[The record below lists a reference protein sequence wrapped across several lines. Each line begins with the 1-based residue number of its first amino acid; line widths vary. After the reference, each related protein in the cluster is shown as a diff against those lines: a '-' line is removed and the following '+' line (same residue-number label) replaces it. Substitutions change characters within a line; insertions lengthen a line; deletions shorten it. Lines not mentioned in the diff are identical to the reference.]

1 MMDRRTFLR
10 TMGAAGTSCILSPE
24 DLLGRSLGIAAPYF
38 GVHPFIES
46 NPEAVFVLRTGV
58 DSKLN
63 SAAKRQTG
71 LDFANSVFVSLNA
84 PGVPIGAN
92 VAIKPNL
99 TCRAR
104 SHPAYTIERSM
115 GIVTDAWF
123 VEGIIESLKGL
134 GISAGHCYLR
144 EVNCFSDF
152 ADGGYIEMA
161 ARTGADIRDLSGSV
175 GSLPP
180 GSVQWVDVPDGTWF
194 SRVPYLWP
202 VNSPGSFLINVA
214 KFKTHLMGVTGCA
227 KNLQGSIA
235 SGYVSHC
242 RQYGQSMN
250 VAPEHVRP
258 DANTIIMDNYL
269 RHVADGIPRWDRPG
283 SNGGIWQET
292 WATRCLDNNSVT
304 KPALHI
310 VEGIYGRDGHFM
322 DGPSPEGLATDTMTN
337 VVLFG
342 RNPFNVDIIGHWL
355 AGHEPGNFGLFHMA
369 VERGLAVTIDPM
381 RIPLFEWSPS
391 STATRKPLTSFSRT
405 PLLTNFLR
413 RDYNGQTEPLWHLV
427 NEPYSYPTSA
437 GEAPATAPRDFALSQ
452 NFPNPFNGT
461 TSIQFALPEQ
471 GLVRLDVVTA
481 HGEVAGVLTEGVF
494 ARGPHMV
501 RWESKRHPSGIYFC
515 RLRFKGMHLVRA
527 MVLIR

>member
-1 MMDRRTFLR
+1 MMNRRTFLR
-10 TMGAAGTSCILSPE
+10 TVGAAGTSYVLSPE
-24 DLLGRSLGIAAPYF
+24 VLFGRTPGTSAPYF

-46 NPEAVFVLRTGV
+46 NPEAVFVLLTTV

-63 SAAKRQTG
+63 STAKKQAG
-71 LDFANSVFVSLNA
+71 LDFANSVFIPLNA
-84 PGVPIGAN
+84 PGTPINAN

-115 GIVTDAWF
+115 GIVTDVWF
-123 VEGIIESLKGL
+123 VEGIIESLKSL
-134 GISAGHCYLR
+134 GIPAGHCYIR
-144 EVNCFSDF
+144 EVNCYSDF
-152 ADGGYIEMA
+152 SDGGYVDMA
-161 ARTGADIRDLSGSV
+161 ARTGADVRDLSGSP

-194 SRVPYLWP
+194 SRIPYLWP
-202 VNSPGSFLINVA
+202 VNSSGSFLINVA
-214 KFKTHLMGVTGCA
+214 KFKTHLMGVTACA

-235 SGYVSHC
+235 AGYVSHC
-242 RQYGQSMN
+242 TKYGQAMN
-250 VAPEHVRP
+250 VDPGHVRS
-258 DANTIIMDNYL
+258 DANAVIMENYL
-269 RHVADGIPRWDRPG
+269 RHVAEGIPRWDRPG
-283 SNGGIWQET
+283 DNGGLWQET

-369 VERGLAVTIDPM
+369 VERGLASTIDPM
-381 RIPLFEWSPS
+381 RIPVFEWTTP
-391 STATRKPLTSFSRT
+391 STATRRALTSFSRT

-427 NEPYSYPTSA
+427 NEPYNYPTSVR
-437 GEAPATAPRDFALSQ
+437 EDSAPLPRDFALSQ

-461 TSIQFALPEQ
+461 TSIQFNIPEQ
-471 GLVRLDVVTA
+471 GPARVDVVSI
-481 HGEVAGVLTEGVF
+481 HGEIVSVLADGVLD
-494 ARGPHMV
+494 RGPHLV
-501 RWESKRHPSGIYFC
+501 RWDAKSHASGIYFC
-515 RLRFKGMHLVRA
+515 RLRFSGMHRVKA
-527 MVLIR
+527 MALIR